1 MLCGMDGK
9 ELQDFRDLIF
19 GPDSELTPAAR
30 QFLYNFQQQQQDEI
44 LTYLATKK
52 KENEQTFLQAVEAL
66 DQVAELMVKLEALKQ
81 KYETT
86 KQDML
91 RQAHDFDQTDKT
103 QKVIFDNINTKLADN
118 EAVMAMAII
127 CHEKRCYMVHAQQ
140 AFLNDPNKR
149 EAYLNAMQNK
159 INADS
164 DYASLLKE
172 TDEYASDPI
181 LKEKIDRFIEKLQ
194 EQQSLFELMKAGNGD
209 LASIASQ
216 IVSLEE
222 DINKFTNDSYYKQ
235 IQKTSGGLLRMNE
248 QRILRK

>member
-30 QFLYNFQQQQQDEI
+30 QFLYNFQQQQQDDI

-91 RQAHDFDQTDKT
+91 RQAHDFDQIAQN
-103 QKVIFDNINTKLADN
+103 QKEIFDNINTRLANN

-140 AFLNDPNKR
+140 AFLNDPDDPNKR
-149 EAYLNAMQNK
+149 KAYLNAMQNK
-159 INADS
+159 INADF

-222 DINKFTNDSYYKQ
+222 DINKFTNDPNYEQ
-235 IQKTSGGLLRMNE
+235 FQKT
-248 QRILRK
+248 